1 MQRADTFF
9 TPAEGE
15 QIRQAVAAAETAT
28 AGEIVTMVVDSSDT
42 YRESETLGATLLAG
56 FVAIVIAVAMHHVT
70 IWSYIPMVFMLYF
83 PCRLLFRSVP
93 RLKLSFVGRRRLHE
107 AVRERAVRAFYEKG
121 LYRTRGATGILIF
134 ISLLER
140 KVWILGDRGINEKIA
155 PHFWNEIAVT
165 LTKGLREG
173 EGGAALCRAIAACG
187 AELSRHF
194 PRAADDT
201 DELPNDLLTQ
211 DG

>member
-1 MQRADTFF
+1 MQRAETFF
-9 TPAEGE
+9 TPSERE
-15 QIRQAVAAAETAT
+15 QIRQAVTAAETAT

-42 YRESETLGATLLAG
+42 YRESETLGAMLLAG
-56 FVAIVIAVAMHHVT
+56 FVAIVAAVAIHHVT
-70 IWSYIPMVFMLYF
+70 IWSYIPMVFVFYF

-93 RLKLSFVGRRRLHE
+93 RLKLSFVGRRRLHD

-155 PHFWNEIAVT
+155 PHFWSEIAGA

-173 EGGAALCRAIAACG
+173 KGGGALCTAIAACG
-187 AELSRHF
+187 AELARYF
-194 PRAADDT
+194 PRAPDDT
-201 DELPNDLLTQ
+201 NELRNDLLTQ
-211 DG
+211 DD